1 MHQLRRLA
9 AEQLK
14 GLLIAG
20 EQCGQYIQ
28 TLFLPQPLHTAVH
41 DGHAGLLFLAAVQL
55 LVAQPE
61 EKFLRVQIH
70 FGGNLAQLKKFLPVL
85 GFQHLDKVLYQ
96 AVVHFNAVQK
106 YLKGVFALV
115 GIGLCLRRFFRR
127 LCLCVLGKK
136 FHRTGVHI
144 ALKQRFRKLC
154 AVLGGAAAYKFRHAH
169 SAQLLTELLHAFTLV
184 TGGQGDALGRL
195 SLALEHL
202 GHILQIVFK

>member
-1 MHQLRRLA
+1 M
-9 AEQLK
+9 
-14 GLLIAG
+14 
-20 EQCGQYIQ
+20 
-28 TLFLPQPLHTAVH
+28 
-41 DGHAGLLFLAAVQL
+41 
-55 LVAQPE
+55 
-61 EKFLRVQIH
+61 
-70 FGGNLAQLKKFLPVL
+70 AQLKKFLPVL
-85 GFQHLDKVLYQ
+85 GFQHLDKILHQ
-96 AVVHFNAVQK
+96 TVVHFNAVQK
-106 YLKGVFALV
+106 HLKGVFALV
-115 GIGLCLRRFFRR
+115 GIGLYLLRFLRRLR
-127 LCLCVLGKK
+127 LAFCIFSKK